1 MKCSSTELVV
11 SKNKFFAV
19 IKKNMSLIKCVS
31 NEVSGLVMF

>member
-19 IKKNMSLIKCVS
+19 IKKKYVS
-31 NEVSGLVMF
+31 HKVCF